1 MNDDPKHDPALRGHY
16 EPEGLAERLLA
27 ALDDPQ
33 LEVGPA
39 LDQFHV
45 GGARATERLL
55 ERLDSLPG
63 ARVLDLGSGLGGP
76 ARLLARLR
84 DWDVVGVDLSP
95 AFCRIAQA
103 LSERS
108 GQAGQTRFVAG
119 NALQLPFADNAFDL
133 VWSEH
138 VAMNIEDRRAL
149 YRELARVTR
158 PGGALAMF
166 DVTLGATPEPLTYP
180 VPWARASA
188 QSHLVSPDEFRT
200 ALIGAGWS
208 EAVWSDETGFA
219 RDWLV
224 RARPPAS
231 AAGPTLRQVMGDDF
245 PAMLG
250 NLRDN
255 FAAGRLGAIQAVFT
269 KSG

>member
-1 MNDDPKHDPALRGHY
+1 MNHGATHDPALRGHY

-27 ALDDPQ
+27 ALDDPK

-55 ERLDSLPG
+55 ERLDRLPG
-63 ARVLDLGSGLGGP
+63 AQVLDLGSGLGGP
-76 ARLLARLR
+76 ARLLARVR
-84 DWDVVGVDLSP
+84 DWDITGVDLSP
-95 AFCRIAQA
+95 AFCRIARA
-103 LSERS
+103 LSGRS
-108 GQAGQTRFVAG
+108 VQAGQTRFVAG
-119 NALQLPFADNAFDL
+119 NALQLPFADNVFDL

-138 VAMNIEDRRAL
+138 VAMNIGDRDAL

-166 DVTLGATPEPLTYP
+166 DVTLGETAELLTYP
-180 VPWARASA
+180 VPWARAPA

-200 ALIGAGWS
+200 AVIGAGWS
-208 EAVWSDETGFA
+208 EGIWSDETGFA
-219 RDWLV
+219 RDWLA
-224 RARPPAS
+224 RARPPKS
-231 AAGPTLRQVMGDDF
+231 AAGPTLRQIMGDDF

-255 FAAGRLGAIQAVFT
+255 FADGRLGAIQAVFI
-269 KSG
+269 KPV